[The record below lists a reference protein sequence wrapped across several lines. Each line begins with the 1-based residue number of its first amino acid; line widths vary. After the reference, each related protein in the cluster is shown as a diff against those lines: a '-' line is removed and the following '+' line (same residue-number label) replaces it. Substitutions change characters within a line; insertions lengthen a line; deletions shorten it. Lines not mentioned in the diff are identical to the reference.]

1 MKASSGDEIN
11 KVLKEFFETMRVGGQ
26 DLRNRRTCIEPCR
39 AETGS
44 EFLSEVVDEPLKTVV
59 VS

>member
-11 KVLKEFFETMRVGGQ
+11 KVLKEPLETMRVGGQ
-26 DLRNRRTCIEPCR
+26 DLRNRRTCIEPCH

-44 EFLSEVVDEPLKTVV
+44 EFLSAVRR
-59 VS
+59 